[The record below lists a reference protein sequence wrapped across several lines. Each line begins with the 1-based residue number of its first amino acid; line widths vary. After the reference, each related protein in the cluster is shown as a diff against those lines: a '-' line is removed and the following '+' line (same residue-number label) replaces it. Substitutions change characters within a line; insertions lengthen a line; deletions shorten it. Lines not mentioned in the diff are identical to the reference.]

1 MYVYTECIIYVWSY
15 DLGYRDWL
23 KIKDMWLGNYSL
35 RSRRLNFK
43 FNFKNWSYNIKR
55 LEF

>member
-43 FNFKNWSYNIKR
+43 FNFKIWSYNIKR